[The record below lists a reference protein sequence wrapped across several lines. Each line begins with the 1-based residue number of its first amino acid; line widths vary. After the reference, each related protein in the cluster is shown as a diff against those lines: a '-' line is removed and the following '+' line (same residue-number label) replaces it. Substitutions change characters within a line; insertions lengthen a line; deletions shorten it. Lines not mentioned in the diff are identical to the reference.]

1 MAKGKENK
9 SGTISNVLVVRFS
22 AIGDVAMT
30 VPSLYGACHAHPDV
44 RFIFV
49 TRLSMASI
57 FINAPSN
64 LVVVGVD
71 LKSEYKGLR
80 GMRRLFR
87 ELREKYDIDAVVDL
101 HDVIR
106 TKYLRLLARIKGLK
120 VSRIHKG
127 RKGKHA
133 LTRRNNKVMLP
144 LVTSRSR
151 YRDTFSR
158 LDLTPDESFI
168 GLFGGDKAAPEMY
181 AAITGPR
188 EAGEHRVGIAPFA
201 KHQGKIYPVEM
212 MEEVV
217 ARLSRVKG
225 MRIFLFGG
233 GDYEREVLKGWQDR
247 YPGVK
252 SLAEGR
258 YGFATELALLSN
270 LDCMVSMDSANMHL
284 ASLVDIP
291 VVSVWGATHPYCGFK
306 GWRQTDDNIIQ
317 LPLTCRPCSVFGDKP
332 CYRGDYLCLNGIKPG
347 VIVNKVLSNMGLG
360 HEASD
365 SENGAPSVS

>member
-9 SGTISNVLVVRFS
+9 ADALTNVLVVRFS

-30 VPSLYGACHAHPDV
+30 VPSLYGACHAHPGV

-49 TRLSMASI
+49 TRASMTSI
-57 FINAPSN
+57 FLNAPEN

-71 LKSEYKGLR
+71 LKSDYRGLA
-80 GMRRLFR
+80 GMRRLFG
-87 ELREKYDIDAVVDL
+87 ELRGRYDIDGVVDL

-106 TKYLRLLARIKGLK
+106 TKYIRLLARMRGIK

-133 LTRRNNKVMLP
+133 LTRKNNKVMLP
-144 LVTSRSR
+144 LETSRSR
-151 YRDTFSR
+151 YRAAFSR
-158 LDLTPDESFI
+158 IGLAPDESFS
-168 GLFGGDKAAPEMY
+168 GLFSAGKADPAVFSE
-181 AAITGPR
+181 ITPPR
-188 EAGEHRVGIAPFA
+188 KPGEHWVGIAPFA
-201 KHQGKIYPVEM
+201 KHRGKIYPVEM

-217 ARLSRVKG
+217 AKLSNVEG

-233 GDYEREVLKGWQDR
+233 GDYERDVFRQWQDR
-247 YPGVK
+247 YPGVV

-258 YGFATELALLSN
+258 YGFATELALASN

-291 VVSVWGATHPYCGFK
+291 VVSIWGATHPYCGFK
-306 GWRQTDDNIIQ
+306 GWRQDDANIIQ
-317 LPLTCRPCSVFGDKP
+317 LPLTCRPCSVFGDRP
-332 CYRGDYLCLNGIKPG
+332 CYRGDYLCLNGIKPA
-347 VIVNKVLSNMGLG
+347 IVTDKILSILG
-360 HEASD
+360 IARD
-365 SENGAPSVS
+365 LTKQ

>member
-1 MAKGKENK
+1 MAKGKRNK
-9 SGTISNVLVVRFS
+9 DGKLSNVLVVRFS

-30 VPSLYGACHAHPDV
+30 VPALYGACHAHPDV

-49 TRLSMASI
+49 TRASMTSI
-57 FINAPSN
+57 FLNAPSN

-71 LKSEYKGLR
+71 LKGAYSGLK
-80 GMRRLFR
+80 GMRRLFG

-101 HDVIR
+101 HDVLR
-106 TKYLRLLARIKGLK
+106 TKYIRLLAFMKGLK

-133 LTRRNNKVMLP
+133 LTRKNNKVMLP
-144 LVTSRSR
+144 LETSRSR
-151 YRDTFSR
+151 YRATFAR
-158 LDLTPDESFI
+158 LGLAPDESFT
-168 GLFGGDKAAPEMY
+168 GLFGSGKAPAELFRDITSGRPE
-181 AAITGPR
+181 
-188 EAGEHRVGIAPFA
+188 GEHWVGIAPFA
-201 KHQGKIYPVEM
+201 KHPGKIYPVEL

-217 ARLSRVKG
+217 SKLSGIDG

-233 GDYEREVLKGWQDR
+233 GDYEREVLRRWQES

-291 VVSVWGATHPYCGFK
+291 VVSIWGATHPYCGFK
-306 GWRQTDDNIIQ
+306 GWRQNDENIIQ
-317 LPLTCRPCSVFGDKP
+317 LPLTCRPCSVFGDRP
-332 CYRGDYLCLNGIKPG
+332 CHRGDYLCLNGIKPA
-347 VIVNKVLSNMGLG
+347 IVTDKILSILGLMR
-360 HEASD
+360 D
-365 SENGAPSVS
+365 LTKQ

>member
-1 MAKGKENK
+1 MAKEKQNK
-9 SGTISNVLVVRFS
+9 GDAVANVLVVRLS

-49 TRLSMASI
+49 TRSSMASI

-64 LVVVGVD
+64 LIVKGVD
-71 LKSEYKGLR
+71 LKNDYKGLS
-80 GMRRLFR
+80 GMRRLFS
-87 ELREKYDIDAVVDL
+87 ELREQYDIDAVVDL

-106 TKYLRLLARIKGLK
+106 TKYLRLIARLKGLK
-120 VSRIHKG
+120 VSYIRKG

-158 LDLTPDESFI
+158 LGLTPDESFI
-168 GLFGGDKAAPEMY
+168 GLFGSGKADAAMF
-181 AAITGPR
+181 AAITQPR
-188 EAGEHRVGIAPFA
+188 AEGEHWVGIAPFA
-201 KHQGKIYPVEM
+201 KHQGKIYPEAM

-217 ARLSRVKG
+217 ATLTRVPG

-233 GDYEREVLKGWQDR
+233 GDHEREVFRGWQER
-247 YPGVK
+247 YPGVT

-291 VVSVWGATHPYCGFK
+291 VVSIWGATHPYCGFK
-306 GWRQTDDNIIQ
+306 GWRQTDANIIQ

-347 VIVNKVLSNMGLG
+347 VISSKVLANLG
-360 HEASD
+360 ISSVEAGSGN
-365 SENGAPSVS
+365 SPAKG

>member
-1 MAKGKENK
+1 MAKGKENNSK
-9 SGTISNVLVVRFS
+9 ELSNVLVLRFS

-30 VPSLYGACHAHPDV
+30 VPSLYGACYAHPDV

-49 TRLSMASI
+49 TRESMTSI
-57 FINAPSN
+57 FLNAPSN
-64 LVVVGVD
+64 LVVIGVD
-71 LKSEYKGLR
+71 LKGKYKGLG
-80 GMRRLFR
+80 GMRRLFG
-87 ELREKYDIDAVVDL
+87 ELRRRYEIDAVVDL

-106 TKYLRLLARIKGLK
+106 TKYIRLLASLKGLK

-133 LTRRNNKVMLP
+133 LTRKNNKVMLP
-144 LVTSRSR
+144 LETSRSR
-151 YRDTFSR
+151 YRATFSR
-158 LDLTPDESFI
+158 LGLAPDESFA
-168 GLFGGDKAAPEMY
+168 GLFGNGKASPELY
-181 AAITGPR
+181 EAITSPR
-188 EAGEHRVGIAPFA
+188 VEGEHWVGIAPFA
-201 KHQGKIYPVEM
+201 KHQGKIYPIEL

-217 ARLSRVKG
+217 ARLSEIEG

-233 GDYEREVLKGWQDR
+233 GEHERQVLKQWQER

-291 VVSVWGATHPYCGFK
+291 VVSLWGATHPYCGFK
-306 GWRQTDDNIIQ
+306 GWRQDDENIIQ
-317 LPLTCRPCSVFGDKP
+317 LPLTCRPCSVFGDRP
-332 CYRGDYLCLNGIKPG
+332 CYRGDYLCLNGIKPA
-347 VIVNKVLSNMGLG
+347 IVVDKVLSILNLTR
-360 HEASD
+360 D
-365 SENGAPSVS
+365 LTKQ

>member
-1 MAKGKENK
+1 MAKGKGNK
-9 SGTISNVLVVRFS
+9 AGGLSNVLVLRFS

-44 RFIFV
+44 RFVFV
-49 TRLSMASI
+49 TRSSMVSI
-57 FINAPSN
+57 FLNAPSN

-71 LKSEYKGLR
+71 LKGQYRGLG
-80 GMRRLFR
+80 GMRRLFG
-87 ELREKYDIDAVVDL
+87 ELRVKYDIDAVVDL

-106 TKYLRLLARIKGLK
+106 TKYIRLLATLKGLK

-133 LTRRNNKVMLP
+133 LTRKNNKVMLP
-144 LVTSRSR
+144 LETSRSR
-151 YRDTFSR
+151 YRSTFAR
-158 LDLTPDESFI
+158 LNLVPDESFK
-168 GLFGGDKAAPEMY
+168 GLFGGGKAPAEQF
-181 AAITGPR
+181 AAITPPR
-188 EAGEHRVGIAPFA
+188 AAGEHWIGIAPFA
-201 KHQGKIYPVEM
+201 RHQGKIYPVEQ

-217 ARLSRVKG
+217 SRLSESG
-225 MRIFLFGG
+225 DMRIFLCGG
-233 GDYEREVLKGWQDR
+233 GDYGREVFGRWQEC
-247 YPGVK
+247 YSGVV

-291 VVSVWGATHPYCGFK
+291 VVSIWGATHPYCGFK
-306 GWRQTDDNIIQ
+306 GWRQDDDNIIQ

-332 CYRGDYLCLNGIKPG
+332 CHRGDYLCLNGIKPA
-347 VIVNKVLSNMGLG
+347 IVVDKVLSILG
-360 HEASD
+360 RTRD
-365 SENGAPSVS
+365 LTKQ

>member
-9 SGTISNVLVVRFS
+9 THGLSNVLVLRFS

-30 VPSLYGACHAHPDV
+30 VPALYGACHAHPDV
-44 RFIFV
+44 RFVFV
-49 TRLSMASI
+49 TRESMASI
-57 FINAPSN
+57 FLNAPDN

-71 LKSEYKGLR
+71 LKTKYKGLG
-80 GMRRLFR
+80 GMRRLFG
-87 ELREKYDIDAVVDL
+87 ELRRSYSIDAVVDL

-106 TKYLRLLARIKGLK
+106 TKYIRLLASLKGLK

-144 LVTSRSR
+144 LESSRSR
-151 YRDTFSR
+151 YRATFSR
-158 LDLTPDESFI
+158 LGLAPDESFT
-168 GLFGGDKAAPEMY
+168 GLFGEGKAPADDFK
-181 AAITGPR
+181 AITPPR
-188 EAGEHRVGIAPFA
+188 GEGEHWVGIAPFA
-201 KHQGKIYPVEM
+201 KHQGKIYPPEL

-217 ARLSRVKG
+217 SRLSGVEG

-233 GDYEREVLKGWQDR
+233 GEHERRVFSSWQDKYR
-247 YPGVK
+247 GVK

-291 VVSVWGATHPYCGFK
+291 VVSLWGATHPYCGFK
-306 GWRQTDDNIIQ
+306 GWRQDEDNIIQ
-317 LPLTCRPCSVFGDKP
+317 LPLTCRPCSVFGDRP
-332 CYRGDYLCLNGIKPG
+332 CYRGDYLCLNGIKPA
-347 VIVNKVLSNMGLG
+347 VVADKVLSIL
-360 HEASD
+360 EITRD
-365 SENGAPSVS
+365 LTKQ

>member
-1 MAKGKENK
+1 MAKGKGNK
-9 SGTISNVLVVRFS
+9 AGGLSNVLVLRFS

-44 RFIFV
+44 RFVFV
-49 TRLSMASI
+49 TRSSMVSI
-57 FINAPSN
+57 FLNAPSN

-71 LKSEYKGLR
+71 LKGQYRGLG
-80 GMRRLFR
+80 GMRRLFG
-87 ELREKYDIDAVVDL
+87 ELRAKYDIDAVVDL

-106 TKYLRLLARIKGLK
+106 TKYIRLLATLKGLK

-133 LTRRNNKVMLP
+133 LTRKNNKVMLP
-144 LVTSRSR
+144 LETSRSR
-151 YRDTFSR
+151 YRSTFAR
-158 LDLTPDESFI
+158 LNLVPDESFK
-168 GLFGGDKAAPEMY
+168 GLFGGGKAPAEQF
-181 AAITGPR
+181 AAITPPR
-188 EAGEHRVGIAPFA
+188 VTGEHWIGIAPFA
-201 KHQGKIYPVEM
+201 RHQGKIYPVEQ

-217 ARLSRVKG
+217 SRLSESG
-225 MRIFLFGG
+225 DMRIFLFGG
-233 GDYEREVLKGWQDR
+233 GDYEREVFGRWQEC
-247 YPGVK
+247 YSGVV

-291 VVSVWGATHPYCGFK
+291 VVSIWGATHPYCGFK
-306 GWRQTDDNIIQ
+306 GWRQDDDNIIQ

-332 CYRGDYLCLNGIKPG
+332 CHRGDYLCLNGIKPA
-347 VIVNKVLSNMGLG
+347 IVVDKVLSILG
-360 HEASD
+360 RTRD
-365 SENGAPSVS
+365 LTKQ

>member
-9 SGTISNVLVVRFS
+9 PKAISNALVVRFS

-30 VPSLYGACHAHPDV
+30 VPSLYGACHANPDV

-49 TRLSMASI
+49 TRSSMASI

-71 LKSEYKGLR
+71 LKKEYKGLK

-87 ELREKYDIDAVVDL
+87 ELTDRYDIDAVVDL

-106 TKYLRLLARIKGLK
+106 TKYLRLLARLKGLR

-144 LVTSRSR
+144 LETSRAR
-151 YRDTFSR
+151 YRDTFNR
-158 LDLTPDESFI
+158 LGLTPDESFI
-168 GLFGGDKAAPEMY
+168 GLFGGQKAAPAMY
-181 AAITGPR
+181 AAIRGPR
-188 EAGEHRVGIAPFA
+188 VEGERWVGIAPFA
-201 KHQGKIYPVEM
+201 KHEGKIYPEKM

-217 ARLSRVKG
+217 ARLSRVPS
-225 MRIFLFGG
+225 MHVFLFGG
-233 GDYEREVLKGWQDR
+233 GEHEREVLKGWQER
-247 YPGVK
+247 YPGVR

-291 VVSVWGATHPYCGFK
+291 VVSIWGATHPYCGFK

-332 CYRGDYLCLNGIKPG
+332 CYRGDYLCLNGIKPS
-347 VIVNKVLSNMGLG
+347 VVVSKIFDNLG
-360 HEASD
+360 IGPDIA
-365 SENGAPSVS
+365 NGEC